1 MWMNSPYLESVF
13 RFEPELGQDQRKASG
28 LGLRERGD
36 FIAIRCKWNR
46 GFSPLSSR
54 PVCISQIVLELHSFF
69 ARLLPPH
76 FSSKNIY
83 FYLSSLVFLS
93 CVILFRILL

>member
-54 PVCISQIVLELHSFF
+54 PV
-69 ARLLPPH
+69 
-76 FSSKNIY
+76 
-83 FYLSSLVFLS
+83 
-93 CVILFRILL
+93 